1 MKTREVIGS
10 RRCRLASEGG
20 KASANKQAEHHELE
34 GTKAIAQPDA
44 PPRGKCV
51 NKADDWDC
59 ELLSGHVCVCWRHR
73 LTSDGGDGDC
83 LVLPTPLVGFPC
95 GSMEQVAAEAD
106 AVAR

>member
-34 GTKAIAQPDA
+34 GTKAIAQPDT

-59 ELLSGHVCVCWRHR
+59 ELLSGHVVFV
-73 LTSDGGDGDC
+73 GGIDS
-83 LVLPTPLVGFPC
+83 LVMAAMAIPWFSQLPSWDSL
-95 GSMEQVAAEAD
+95 VAAWSK
-106 AVAR
+106 